1 MNEKDDMFKK
11 FHDSFKEMQGHFHI
25 LEERV
30 PVERQVEYFKYSDR
44 MKQNARPIEEDEF
57 ELLDGWLTEP
67 DVTDENRKFA
77 LTRLA
82 ISHNIKAYRALEKYV
97 QSPDSKLKD
106 WAHLA
111 LMESRITLE
120 SELSEEKQIYISTG
134 LGGKNEKLR
143 FFVLLQAAD
152 KKPFEAYQRQVIER
166 EFAFYLEKADCEI
179 EQLDIKDRY
188 GILLFL
194 LPIRTDIK
202 ALLDA
207 TIAECN
213 QFGNFLSGVYTV
225 TNVKEL
231 SEDEIIA
238 IIDRNGNVKASH

>member
-1 MNEKDDMFKK
+1 MLLYLLLLVLT
-11 FHDSFKEMQGHFHI
+11 SFMG
-25 LEERV
+25 
-30 PVERQVEYFKYSDR
+30 
-44 MKQNARPIEEDEF
+44 
-57 ELLDGWLTEP
+57 
-67 DVTDENRKFA
+67 
-77 LTRLA
+77 LA
-82 ISHNIKAYRALEKYV
+82 IVN
-97 QSPDSKLKD
+97 
-106 WAHLA
+106 
-111 LMESRITLE
+111 
-120 SELSEEKQIYISTG
+120 
-134 LGGKNEKLR
+134 
-143 FFVLLQAAD
+143 
-152 KKPFEAYQRQVIER
+152 
-166 EFAFYLEKADCEI
+166 ADCEI

-231 SEDEIIA
+231 SEEEIIA

>member
-44 MKQNARPIEEDEF
+44 LKQNARPIEEDEF

-67 DVTDENRKFA
+67 ELTDENRKFA

-166 EFAFYLEKADCEI
+166 EFAF
-179 EQLDIKDRY
+179 
-188 GILLFL
+188 
-194 LPIRTDIK
+194 
-202 ALLDA
+202 
-207 TIAECN
+207 
-213 QFGNFLSGVYTV
+213 
-225 TNVKEL
+225 
-231 SEDEIIA
+231 
-238 IIDRNGNVKASH
+238 